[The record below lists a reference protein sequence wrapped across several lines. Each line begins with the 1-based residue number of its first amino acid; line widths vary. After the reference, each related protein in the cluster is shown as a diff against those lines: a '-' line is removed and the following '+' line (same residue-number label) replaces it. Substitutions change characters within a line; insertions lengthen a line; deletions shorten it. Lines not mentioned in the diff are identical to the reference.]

1 MIKTINS
8 KTHTN
13 GIYDAE
19 GTFPSIHAIPKQG
32 FHYIVSITDDF
43 DEPKYYDEVVAL
55 LSTASE
61 EDTITFNINSNGG
74 YVSSLAMLLTWKSMC
89 KAYQIHV
96 LSGNA
101 SSAASAFFLS
111 NADEYVVSDMA
122 SMMVHE
128 YQTSNGGSNSNVIK
142 QATHTAKENE
152 KFIRSC
158 YEYFLTEAEIEDTL
172 KGVEHYLSADEI
184 RERLQKREQIK
195 AQRQSQDEQDVF
207 DSIEQQ
213 ALDSLSDDE
222 LQEELD
228 GLADV
233 IKELKKE
240 QSKRKKGDKGHK

>member
-1 MIKTINS
+1 MIKIINS

-122 SMMVHE
+122 SMMIHE

-184 RERLQKREQIK
+184 RQRLQKREEIK
-195 AQRQSQDEQDVF
+195 AQQQSQAEQDMF

-213 ALDSLSDDE
+213 ALDNLSDDE
-222 LQEELD
+222 LQDELD

-240 QSKRKKGDKGHK
+240 QAKRKKGHK

>member
-122 SMMVHE
+122 SMMIHE

-184 RERLQKREQIK
+184 RKRLQKREEIK
-195 AQRQSQDEQDVF
+195 AQQQHQSEQDMF

-222 LQEELD
+222 LQEELN

-240 QSKRKKGDKGHK
+240 QARRKKGHK